1 MAQKDANP
9 FLDPEFII
17 AMEMRYE
24 DVVWKEFDTQTDR
37 SGPGFPGHT
46 PIYPTED
53 SFLHMF
59 SRLCTDL
66 KQPDLTKVAG
76 DEEDFS
82 PKSPMDLFSLID
94 DDGIK
99 RNHAMIMAVMLG
111 LNEKEC
117 KQFVTAS
124 YEDYKERHPKISQQ
138 ARWGLQQQ
146 LTYEDVKKAWEEK
159 IGALTPNYEE
169 VLGHKKDDAPEPA
182 FVEPVVEH
190 GDLEPEKP
198 QEPARDTAHVAA
210 EPEKPLTIL
219 GVVPKIVTQ
228 PRSPS
233 SKKRKSPKA
242 PTFPDE
248 PVLNKPLAEAK
259 VDKPVIAV
267 APSVIPDV
275 QPDNIVINRIIFPQE
290 RQAFDEKIDAAVAI
304 ATGEGEDK
312 NFPDQGSVLRALF
325 KMARSQPEAD
335 VNVMH
340 LLNPSAGLTRNEAIV
355 LAVTIGLK
363 YEEKSQYMR
372 EAQAAFA
379 EAGGDVEK
387 HWRHVENPVNEELL
401 INVRPIL
408 VADAINE
415 ERKGIAINY
424 SEISPKP
431 PQKPKPPVT
440 EAVNPEPIRPAV
452 KTPVVE
458 VPVAEVNPIISPD
471 EPLTPLVVTPPS
483 EPVSAPKPEVPV
495 IAPVIA
501 AAVAATA
508 PQTSVIE
515 PPVDAPVLPAHNAE
529 PSEAT
534 DTSATDAP
542 SVKKADILAPK
553 VEKIPKPEKPNADKP
568 KPAKDEGEPKPPR
581 PAPKPA
587 RAEEKAPVV
596 VTDDMRAGQKAA
608 IEEARKQ
615 FAELKTHDEK
625 AIAAISTQLILQLVE
640 HSPLGVGYKAKKL
653 HEAAAGKI
661 SIPAFQSLVG
671 GGTLN
676 PESFA
681 VGGAIDALVPNIVI
695 DPSYRDEVTN
705 YLIGIP
711 LPQMQSPA
719 HDVVNYVKDKQGNIA
734 DVMRLMRRHH
744 RRDIEHFCSEVLH
757 LEKHAFTRLTMGKC
771 QRTIGETDIVAT
783 AITNLGLE
791 AKDDQL
797 IFRKMAL
804 LIPLDT
810 TQEALRECFTPPAS
824 APVSD
829 EIDATETKKKHYFV
843 DADATEPVDRAVAL
857 SRFYALLRMV
867 HGKRDFNE
875 LAEAIAAKSDK
886 GSAVKEEISRSMNN
900 SGGRG
905 GFDPDKEGAIQEKSN
920 KKINIDIAKMIADF
934 AFPDPA
940 DGTLRDQCV
949 EFLGSEEKYRLSQ
962 SAALEKAWVTRSA
975 ASGGGAVGATDD
987 DEPPASQR

>member
-1 MAQKDANP
+1 MAQKNANP
-9 FLDPEFII
+9 FLDPEFVI

-24 DVVWKEFDTQTDR
+24 DVVWKEFDTQTER

-59 SRLCTDL
+59 SQLCTEL
-66 KQPDLTKVAG
+66 KQPDLTKADGG
-76 DEEDFS
+76 DEDFS
-82 PKSPMDLFSLID
+82 PKSPMELFSLID

-117 KQFVTAS
+117 KQFVAAS
-124 YEDYKERHPKISQQ
+124 YEDYKERYPKISQH
-138 ARWGLQQQ
+138 ARWGLHQQ
-146 LTYEDVKKAWEEK
+146 LAYEEVKKAWEEK
-159 IGALTPNYEE
+159 IGALTPNYDE
-169 VLGHKKDDAPEPA
+169 VLGHKKDDVPEPA

-190 GDLEPEKP
+190 DDLEPEKP
-198 QEPARDTAHVAA
+198 QEPARDIAHVAA
-210 EPEKPLTIL
+210 EPEKLPTIL
-219 GVVPKIVTQ
+219 GVVPQIVKQTRTQ
-228 PRSPS
+228 S
-233 SKKRKSPKA
+233 SKKRKPPKA
-242 PTFPDE
+242 PAFPDAPALDK
-248 PVLNKPLAEAK
+248 PVAEAK
-259 VDKPVIAV
+259 VEKLVIAV
-267 APSVIPDV
+267 TPSVSPDV
-275 QPDNIVINRIIFPQE
+275 QPDNIVINRIPFSHE
-290 RQAFDEKIDAAVAI
+290 RQAFDEKIEAAVAA

-312 NFPDQGSVLRALF
+312 NFPNQGSVLRALF
-325 KMARSQPEAD
+325 KMARSQPDTD

-340 LLNPSAGLTRNEAIV
+340 LLNPVMGLTRNEAIV

-363 YEEKSQYMR
+363 HEEKSQYMR

-431 PQKPKPPVT
+431 PQKPKPSVT

-452 KTPVVE
+452 KTPVAE
-458 VPVAEVNPIISPD
+458 VPAAEVNPIIPPD
-471 EPLTPLVVTPPS
+471 EPPTPLVLTPPS
-483 EPVSAPKPEVPV
+483 EPVLAPKPEVTV

-501 AAVAATA
+501 AAVAATTQEA
-508 PQTSVIE
+508 NVIE
-515 PPVDAPVLPAHNAE
+515 TPVDAPALPSNNAKT
-529 PSEAT
+529 SEVT

-553 VEKIPKPEKPNADKP
+553 VEKIPKPEKPKADKP

-596 VTDDMRAGQKAA
+596 ITDDMRAGQKAA

-640 HSPLGVGYKAKKL
+640 HSPLGTGYKAKKL

-661 SIPAFQSLVG
+661 SIPTFQSLVG

-681 VGGAIDALVPNIVI
+681 VGGAVDALVPNLVI

-711 LPQMQSPA
+711 LPQMQAPA

-744 RRDIEHFCSEVLH
+744 RRDIEHFCSDVLH
-757 LEKHAFTRLTMGKC
+757 FKKDAFTRLTMGKC
-771 QRTIGETDIVAT
+771 QRSIGETDIVAT

-791 AKDDQL
+791 AEDDQL

-810 TQEALRECFTPPAS
+810 TQEALRECFTPPPIT
-824 APVSD
+824 PVTD
-829 EIDATETKKKHYFV
+829 EIDAIETKKKHYFV
-843 DADATEPVDRAVAL
+843 NADATEPVDRAVAL
-857 SRFYALLRMV
+857 SRFYELLRMV
-867 HGKRDFNE
+867 HGKRDFDE
-875 LAEAIAAKSDK
+875 LAEAVAAKSGR
-886 GSAVKEEISRSMNN
+886 GSAVQEEISRGMNN

-905 GFDPDKEGAIQEKSN
+905 GFDPEKEEKIKEKSN
-920 KKINIDIAKMIADF
+920 RKLNIDIAKAVADF

-940 DGTLRDQCV
+940 DTTLRDQCI

-962 SAALEKAWVTRSA
+962 SAALDKAWVTRRA
-975 ASGGGAVGATDD
+975 ASGGGVVGARDD